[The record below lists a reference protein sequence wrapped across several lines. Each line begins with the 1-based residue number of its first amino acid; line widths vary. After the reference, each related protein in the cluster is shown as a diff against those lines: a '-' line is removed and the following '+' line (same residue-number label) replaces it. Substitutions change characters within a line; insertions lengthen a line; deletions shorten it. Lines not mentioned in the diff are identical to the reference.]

1 MAAAIVDGLTK
12 FAKLS
17 FGAGVAVGAFQ
28 ACIFDVDAG
37 HRAVVY
43 NIFNGVEDRV
53 RGEGTHLRIPYVH
66 QPFLY
71 DVRIQP
77 HQVASTTG
85 TKDLQQVNLTVR
97 ALVRPNEK
105 ELPTVYRTLGL
116 DYAGRV
122 LPNIVNEVVKAVM
135 ARYDAANLLIQ
146 RDQVSREIRTGLED
160 RALDFHLDI
169 QDLAITHLTFG
180 KEFER
185 AIEQKQVAQQEAER
199 AKFIVEKTQQE
210 KEAAVIRAEGEA
222 EAANII
228 SESLKASG
236 SGGIEVRR
244 IDAAREIAD
253 TLARARNV
261 TYLPSQQN
269 LLIGLNK

>member
-1 MAAAIVDGLTK
+1 
-12 FAKLS
+12 
-17 FGAGVAVGAFQ
+17 VAVGAFQ

>member
-43 NIFNGVEDRV
+43 NIFNVVEDRV

>member
-43 NIFNGVEDRV
+43 NVFNGVEDRV

-97 ALVRPNEK
+97 ALVRPNEN

-146 RDQVSREIRTGLED
+146 RDQVSREIRMGLED
-160 RALDFHLDI
+160 RASDFHLEI

-244 IDAAREIAD
+244 IDAAKEIAD

>member
-43 NIFNGVEDRV
+43 NVFNGVEDRV

-97 ALVRPNEK
+97 ALVRPNEN

-146 RDQVSREIRTGLED
+146 RDQVSREIRMGLED

-244 IDAAREIAD
+244 IDAAKEIAD